1 MKYAEPT
8 VLLLLIAMAF
18 TATNVA
24 FVSAEDCGAGA
35 QEVANNVCVLP
46 VSNETG
52 LNLSIVELFIL
63 VFCFL
68 FAVGLVML
76 WQFCL
81 RKKR

>member
-1 MKYAEPT
+1 MKHTEPT

-35 QEVANNVCVLP
+35 QEVVNNVCDSP
-46 VSNETG
+46 CFKRNWSI
-52 LNLSIVELFIL
+52 NLSIVELFIL

-68 FAVGLVML
+68 FAGGFGDVVAVLSP
-76 WQFCL
+76 
-81 RKKR
+81 